1 MIDTSEIPTG
11 PHGSIV
17 VGLPSRIAMT
27 LNPVSTLQATLDL
40 LDSTIKDQPDPVL
53 VFYPYCLLGI
63 TNTRQ
68 PAHADRTT
76 SIRSK
81 QSE

>member
-27 LNPVSTLQATLDL
+27 LNPVSTSQATLDL

-53 VFYPYCLLGI
+53 VFYPYCFAWHNEYATAGP
-63 TNTRQ
+63 RG
-68 PAHADRTT
+68 PYH
-76 SIRSK
+76 
-81 QSE
+81 